1 MSDQIQTQESQIL
14 DAVKVYHTLEKPNI
28 AKLAREFEVPYQRL
42 RARIHG
48 RENKTA
54 SASLKKALNPIQEKA
69 LRTWIDTLH
78 IGNMAI
84 PPSLVEET
92 ANLILH
98 RGGSEHKVGHNW
110 VYRYMQRLPPHIPYF
125 KPKMAEKVRLD
136 SENYGPL
143 LLWFNNLRTLF
154 EKHKFLPHE
163 IFNWDETGYQIGQGK
178 RQKVLAPSVHYTN
191 PTGGQKESITGIEY
205 VSADG
210 WVMLLWFLP
219 KGTTHI
225 EEWYTKIKIPHFHI
239 KPTPNGWINDETAN
253 EWLCSFHEA
262 TIPLIKKGRPR
273 LLLMDNHGSHTTL
286 EFTSFL

>member
-1 MSDQIQTQESQIL
+1 M
-14 DAVKVYHTLEKPNI
+14 
-28 AKLAREFEVPYQRL
+28 
-42 RARIHG
+42 
-48 RENKTA
+48 
-54 SASLKKALNPIQEKA
+54 
-69 LRTWIDTLH
+69 
-78 IGNMAI
+78 
-84 PPSLVEET
+84 
-92 ANLILH
+92 ILH

-178 RQKVLAPSVHYTN
+178 RQKVFTPSVHYTN

-205 VSADG
+205 VPADG

-225 EEWYTKIKIPHFHI
+225 EEWYTKIKTPHFRI
-239 KPTPNGWINDETAN
+239 KPTPNGWINDETAY

-286 EFTSFL
+286 EFTSFCKENFIIPFYFLPYTTHLCQPLDDQAFQCLKHYFRTVNNKAVMWGGSASKKRDVFRLI